1 MTKSIRQQFNFEE
14 IYHQYNPL
22 IKASVKRTQI
32 RGFHEDLMQA
42 GYMALW
48 KAYET
53 HNPEKGPFPA
63 YAKLCVSYEL
73 LTYFKSEYTYQGH
86 NMPTDFQ
93 ETYEERGH
101 AKDRFTEDDFGHYL
115 SLLSDKERIWAYEHC
130 VNDLPPRM
138 IAKKYRVSV
147 SAVKDW
153 RKRAVARLRKVL
165 R

>member
-73 LTYFKSEYTYQGH
+73 LTYFKSEYTYQAITCL
-86 NMPTDFQ
+86 PTSKKHMKSVATQQTDTQ
-93 ETYEERGH
+93 WMILGITS
-101 AKDRFTEDDFGHYL
+101 RFSAT
-115 SLLSDKERIWAYEHC
+115 KNAYG
-130 VNDLPPRM
+130 RM
-138 IAKKYRVSV
+138 NIASTICPL
-147 SAVKDW
+147 A
-153 RKRAVARLRKVL
+153 
-165 R
+165 